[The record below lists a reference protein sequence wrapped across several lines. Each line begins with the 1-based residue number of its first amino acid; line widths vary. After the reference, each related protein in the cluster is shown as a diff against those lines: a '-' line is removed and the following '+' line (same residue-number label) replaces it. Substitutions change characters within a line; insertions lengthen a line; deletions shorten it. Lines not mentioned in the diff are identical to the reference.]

1 MRKSCRLSR
10 ITARAF
16 WRGGPSLD
24 AQPDDHTTP
33 DWGITG
39 PLSLNLPAKRSDA
52 GPGRVY
58 TFTVRCTDTSGNS
71 SLKSGTVI
79 VPHDQRRT
87 SKAEL

>member
-10 ITARAF
+10 ITAMAF
-16 WRGGPSLD
+16 WHGGPSLD
-24 AQPDDHTTP
+24 AQPDDHT
-33 DWGITG
+33 G
-39 PLSLNLPAKRSDA
+39 PLSLNLRAERSDA

-58 TFTVRCTDTSGNS
+58 TFKVRCTDASGNS